1 MSYRPS
7 FLYVLDLEVTVEVS
21 PSLAAGTRSL
31 TFRPNGELRIE
42 EGFEDVYDALETRY
56 GWERFLAEVKARVL
70 EDMADRLEVRVVSVR
85 TGETS
90 DEQQQEDDLREFL
103 LEHHPDFFE

>member
-7 FLYVLDLEVTVEVS
+7 FLDVLDLEVTVEVS
-21 PSLAAGTRSL
+21 PSLAAGTRSIN
-31 TFRPNGELRIE
+31 FAPNGELRIE
-42 EGFEDVYDALETRY
+42 AGFEDVYDALEARY

-70 EDMADRLEVRVVSVR
+70 EDIAEQLVVRVISVT
-85 TGETS
+85 TGHTS

-103 LEHHPDFFE
+103 MEHHPDFFE

>member
-7 FLYVLDLEVTVEVS
+7 FLDVLDLEVSVEVS
-21 PSLAAGTRSL
+21 PSLPAGTRSITL
-31 TFRPNGELRIE
+31 RPNGELRLEAGI
-42 EGFEDVYDALETRY
+42 EDVHDALEARY

-70 EDMADRLEVRVVSVR
+70 EDIAERLEVRVVSVT
-85 TGETS
+85 TGHSS

-103 LEHHPDFFE
+103 MEHLPDFFE